1 MDTVEE
7 KTMRI
12 QTIAL
17 AIALAMGTS
26 AAMSATPGNSL
37 RQNNTDMRHRADE
50 NSLRRE
56 VNHELTLVPRYSVF
70 DILQYRVNGNDVTLT
85 GAVVNPTLKS
95 DAENAVKHIEGV
107 EKIDNRIEVLPPS
120 PMDDQ
125 LRWAEYRAIYSQPS
139 LSRYGIGMLQS
150 IHIIVKGGHV
160 TLEGN
165 VDSEADKDAA
175 NIFANGVPNV
185 FSVTNDLI
193 VTGKK

>member
-1 MDTVEE
+1 
-7 KTMRI
+7 MRI